1 MYNESCLDVI
11 AAKPHGILCILDD
24 QTSLTQVS
32 SYLLLWSLPQDGYGK
47 AVAQIEQRLFTQIIA
62 CFYLPFN
69 SGFSATEYVA
79 VVGNVTHLL
88 YRPLTTLS
96 SRSVIT
102 IMETALGT
110 PSPSYLCRSSPW
122 NTMQAPSP
130 IGWASGGL
138 GAVGAIGHA
147 VGVLMNQFWELG
159 IKPSICNCTSI

>member
-1 MYNESCLDVI
+1 MTKLHLLRWALTFFCDPSHRMVMARQLHRLNRDCLQ
-11 AAKPHGILCILDD
+11 K
-24 QTSLTQVS
+24 
-32 SYLLLWSLPQDGYGK
+32 LLL
-47 AVAQIEQRLFTQIIA
+47 AFT
-62 CFYLPFN
+62 FHLTF
-69 SGFSATEYVA
+69 SFSATEYVA
-79 VVGNVTHLL
+79 VMGNITHLL

-110 PSPSYLCRSSPW
+110 PSPSCLCRSSPW

-130 IGWASGGL
+130 IGWASWGL

-147 VGVLMNQFWELG
+147 VGVLMEQFWVLG